1 MRSKTSFF
9 NKSLFFKTVTRF
21 WPIWFFYL
29 AVWFVAMPL
38 VLNASMSWSISAVS
52 IQSAVLSIAHTGGLI
67 VGGIFAVFAAMAVW
81 SFMYS
86 ARSMSG
92 TACLPIRREGVFL
105 SVTLAGLLPML
116 AVNVLIFLLCI
127 GVQALRGFVDVG
139 LLAQWLAI
147 VSMQLV
153 FFYGFSVF
161 CAQLTGSILVLPV
174 VYAVLN
180 FTAFVVE
187 SLVQQLFNIFIYGA
201 NVGGD
206 GLVLSFLS
214 PPIEMFLRTNVQ
226 GVTAYNQVKG
236 YYETVSYYFSGWG
249 TLAIYAV
256 VGIALAVCALL
267 LYKRRRMES
276 AGDVVAVRVLK
287 PVFKYCMTFGC
298 AVCIG
303 YLLYAVCQID
313 SGTSG
318 GQVPVLLLFML
329 IGAFIGY
336 FASEMLIRKSFRVW
350 RGHWLGIGVSALV
363 IVSLMLA
370 AEFDLFG
377 YERRIPDVSNVE
389 SVTVLSSPGDLV
401 TLSQEENVQALT
413 ELHRSVV
420 WHKRQYEA
428 YDGLSYEE
436 GRRFSIMAIEYHMED
451 GSTMSR
457 RYQLWYNIDDKPTQ
471 DDVRELQE
479 IINTKEAILQR
490 KETAFG
496 FTADTIF
503 SGYIQAKQYADDY
516 SYTDTDY
523 ITDVPVPM
531 TGDGSD
537 DQYLSWEF
545 TPEELSDLFN
555 NCIVPDIND
564 GTLGR
569 IWLFPDEEYERSVYS
584 AYISIDART
593 MDKSE
598 YNIPNNYVYD
608 YFHTTPTI
616 YSVRTNQWLI
626 EHGVTLHTIAEVG
639 E

>member
-214 PPIEMFLRTNVQ
+214 PPLRCSCAPMCRASQRITR
-226 GVTAYNQVKG
+226 
-236 YYETVSYYFSGWG
+236 SR
-249 TLAIYAV
+249 AIMR
-256 VGIALAVCALL
+256 L
-267 LYKRRRMES
+267 
-276 AGDVVAVRVLK
+276 
-287 PVFKYCMTFGC
+287 
-298 AVCIG
+298 
-303 YLLYAVCQID
+303 
-313 SGTSG
+313 
-318 GQVPVLLLFML
+318 
-329 IGAFIGY
+329 
-336 FASEMLIRKSFRVW
+336 
-350 RGHWLGIGVSALV
+350 
-363 IVSLMLA
+363 
-370 AEFDLFG
+370 
-377 YERRIPDVSNVE
+377 
-389 SVTVLSSPGDLV
+389 
-401 TLSQEENVQALT
+401 
-413 ELHRSVV
+413 
-420 WHKRQYEA
+420 
-428 YDGLSYEE
+428 
-436 GRRFSIMAIEYHMED
+436 
-451 GSTMSR
+451 
-457 RYQLWYNIDDKPTQ
+457 
-471 DDVRELQE
+471 
-479 IINTKEAILQR
+479 
-490 KETAFG
+490 
-496 FTADTIF
+496 
-503 SGYIQAKQYADDY
+503 
-516 SYTDTDY
+516 
-523 ITDVPVPM
+523 
-531 TGDGSD
+531 
-537 DQYLSWEF
+537 
-545 TPEELSDLFN
+545 
-555 NCIVPDIND
+555 
-564 GTLGR
+564 
-569 IWLFPDEEYERSVYS
+569 
-584 AYISIDART
+584 
-593 MDKSE
+593 
-598 YNIPNNYVYD
+598 
-608 YFHTTPTI
+608 
-616 YSVRTNQWLI
+616 
-626 EHGVTLHTIAEVG
+626 
-639 E
+639 